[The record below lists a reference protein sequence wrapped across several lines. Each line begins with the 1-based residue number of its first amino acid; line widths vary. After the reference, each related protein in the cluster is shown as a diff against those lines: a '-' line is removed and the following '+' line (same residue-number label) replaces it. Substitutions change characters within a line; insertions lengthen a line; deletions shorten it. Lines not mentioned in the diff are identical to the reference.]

1 VGKLEEIQGGS
12 YSREIGGKAPAGMDY
27 KDYYKTLGVSKTA
40 SEKEIKAA
48 YRKLARKHHPDMNQG
63 NAKAEARFK
72 EVNEAYEVLS
82 DPEKRR
88 KYDQL
93 GADWK
98 SYARQPGAGAWPGGG
113 GVRVEYD
120 FGGGGG
126 GAGGFS
132 DFFKTF
138 FGGGGGFGGFGFED
152 ADEPYASIRAA
163 DVEHPVEL
171 TLPEVLKGATRTLAL
186 GDGGKGAR
194 RVEVKIPA
202 GVREGQRVRVA
213 GEGAQVRGGRRGD
226 LYLRVQVKPDPGFER
241 KGDDL
246 QTTVRVPLTTAV
258 LGGEARVPTL
268 DGPIGIRIPPATAAG
283 QTFRL
288 RGHGLPRLES
298 GGGRGDLLATL
309 AIELPKHLSAKE
321 KELFEELRQLGV

>member
-1 VGKLEEIQGGS
+1 
-12 YSREIGGKAPAGMDY
+12 MDY

-72 EVNEAYEVLS
+72 EINEAYEVLS
-82 DPEKRR
+82 DPEKRK
-88 KYDQL
+88 KYDHL

-98 SYARQPGAGAWPGGG
+98 SYARQPAGTGARAWPGGAG
-113 GVRVEYD
+113 GGFRVEYD
-120 FGGGGG
+120 IGGGGP
-126 GAGGFS
+126 GAGFS

-138 FGGGGGFGGFGFED
+138 FGGGGFGGFGGVED
-152 ADEPYASIRAA
+152 ADEPLGSIRAA
-163 DVEHPVEL
+163 DVEHAVEL
-171 TLPEVLKGATRTLAL
+171 TLTEVLKGATRTLAI
-186 GDGGKGAR
+186 GEGAKPR
-194 RVEVKIPA
+194 HVEVKIPA

-213 GEGAQVRGGRRGD
+213 GEGAAGRGGKRGD
-226 LYLRVQVKPDPGFER
+226 LYLRVRIKADPAFER

-258 LGGEARVPTL
+258 LGGEAQVPTL
-268 DGPIGIRIPPATAAG
+268 DGPVGIKIPPATAAG

-298 GGGRGDLLATL
+298 GGGRGDLLASL
-309 AIELPKHLSAKE
+309 AVDLPKHLSPKE
-321 KELFEELRQLGV
+321 KALFEELRQLGV